1 MPKFRS
7 TKELL
12 KYLQSTIDEVLTEDV
27 FPVIQEAEI
36 DTIMEVVYS
45 QKTSGYY
52 RRRGDAEGM
61 GDPYNIEIQGGVAK
75 NGILSVVNVTVPN
88 PYLNG
93 ANERGGYASQNKHL
107 PEVIEHGKG
116 YDYWKKPKK
125 RPFTAKTIERLQSS
139 GECTTALK
147 NGLRSRGIDVSNA

>member
-1 MPKFRS
+1 MPIFRN
-7 TKELL
+7 TAAPVDYVKGL
-12 KYLQSTIDEVLTEDV
+12 IDEVLTEDV

-36 DTIMEVVYS
+36 DTIMKVVYS

-75 NGILSVVNVTVPN
+75 NGILTVVNVTVPN

-107 PEVIEHGKG
+107 PEVIEYGKG

-147 NGLRSRGIDVSNA
+147 NGLRSRGIAVK

>member
-1 MPKFRS
+1 MPIFRN
-7 TKELL
+7 TAAPVDYVKGL
-12 KYLQSTIDEVLTEDV
+12 IDEVLTEDV

-75 NGILSVVNVTVPN
+75 NGILTVVNVTVPN

-107 PEVIEHGKG
+107 PEVIEYGKG

-147 NGLRSRGIDVSNA
+147 NRLRSRGIAVK

>member
-27 FPVIQEAEI
+27 FPIIQEAEI

-61 GDPYNIEIQGGVAK
+61 GDPYNIEIQTNTYDEVFIKK
-75 NGILSVVNVTVPN
+75 NSRNIASTIAGRLGSWKFPFVSVKPNMILEKPGEFEI
-88 PYLNG
+88 YLEKN
-93 ANERGGYASQNKHL
+93 S
-107 PEVIEHGKG
+107 
-116 YDYWKKPKK
+116 KKKK
-125 RPFTAKTIERLQSS
+125 DK
-139 GECTTALK
+139 
-147 NGLRSRGIDVSNA
+147 D

>member
-1 MPKFRS
+1 MPIFRN
-7 TKELL
+7 TAAPVDYVKGL
-12 KYLQSTIDEVLTEDV
+12 IDEVLTEDV

-75 NGILSVVNVTVPN
+75 NGILTVVNVTVPN

-107 PEVIEHGKG
+107 PEVIEYGKG

-147 NGLRSRGIDVSNA
+147 NGLRSRGIAVK